1 MCPIGKA
8 MEISPCEL
16 IYIVRGKISIVKGK
30 CGSGLSHRPSACG
43 VGVGCTGGAAG
54 AGLEAT
60 GCDAGAAAAAV

>member
-30 CGSGLSHRPSACG
+30 YGLVPVSLTDRRP
-43 VGVGCTGGAAG
+43 AASVI
-54 AGLEAT
+54 E
-60 GCDAGAAAAAV
+60 